1 MTSEK
6 KHLFHIYA
14 KSSGNIPGLDALLG
28 GSALST
34 NFVATICDMTRARLT
49 WEDVEESV
57 DTAYYQLNL
66 LFQTNTRHLGWR
78 FISQKLPRNLS

>member
-14 KSSGNIPGLDALLG
+14 WNIPGLDALLG

-34 NFVATICDMTRARLT
+34 NFVATICDMTRTQLT